1 MNMFNLENMIN
12 PELKELIDQKIN
24 SFVDYIYS
32 IVNEDRK
39 NELEDEMTTLKT
51 NYMKILMFIMFL
63 KKENMNENIHEFM
76 QKYDIDPVNYYK
88 IEEYYDFFIE
98 MKELFMKGKK
108 D

>member
-1 MNMFNLENMIN
+1 MNIFNLENMIN

-32 IVNEDRK
+32 IVNENRK
-39 NELEDEMTTLKT
+39 TDLEDEMSSLKS

-63 KKENMNENIHEFM
+63 KKENMDENIHEFM

-88 IEEYYDFFIE
+88 IKEYYDCFIE